1 MNESTYT
8 RVGDSYTQEQN
19 KTGQVPFSTGAYILE
34 QNSNGI
40 RYQIE
45 CDTPNGTM
53 ECYHLFP
60 GIDLSYTTF
69 YANSC
74 FQREE
79 SFPHIIEIAFCK
91 AGRYECEYKR
101 GFMTYLGENDLAIS
115 VINSQREKPV
125 FPTGFYDGVAIIINT
140 DIVGEYFTA
149 PVDGVEIDFAGLI
162 RKFCSDRC
170 CVVMKTP
177 QELSHVFGEL
187 CNPIHKNSL
196 GYLRL
201 KVLETFLVLA
211 DISAQDDMET
221 SAYFSGDTIKKVKA
235 LKTALMEQLDMKIS
249 LRELAKQYDLSLT
262 MLKDCFKAVYGK
274 PVHAFRREYKMQVAT
289 RLLITTDMSIAEL
302 AGKLGY
308 ENPNKFSTAFREVIG
323 LSPREYRARNK

>member
-1 MNESTYT
+1 MK
-8 RVGDSYTQEQN
+8 EQN
-19 KTGQVPFSTGAYILE
+19 EAGHIPFSTGAHILKE
-34 QNSNGI
+34 DNNEI
-40 RYQIE
+40 KYQIE
-45 CDTPNGTM
+45 CDTPNGIM
-53 ECYHLFP
+53 DCYHLFP

-79 SFPHIIEIAFCK
+79 SFPHVIEIAFCK
-91 AGRYECEYKR
+91 SGRYECEYKR

-115 VINSQREKPV
+115 VINSQKDKPV
-125 FPTGFYDGVAIIINT
+125 FPTGFYDGVAIIIDT
-140 DIVGEYFTA
+140 DIVGEYFMA
-149 PVDGVEIDFAGLI
+149 PVEDVEIDFTGLV

-201 KVLETFLVLA
+201 KVLEIFLVMS
-211 DISAQDDMET
+211 DMSAQDNIET

-235 LKTALMEQLDMKIS
+235 LKAALLEQLDTKIS
-249 LRELAKQYDLSLT
+249 LRELAEEYDLSLT
-262 MLKDCFKAVYGK
+262 MLKDCFKAIYGK

-289 RLLITTDMSIAEL
+289 KLLTTTEMSIAEL

-308 ENPNKFSTAFREVIG
+308 ENPNKFSAAFREVIG
-323 LSPREYRARNK
+323 LSPREYRVKNK